1 MVSNEN
7 KQIMAIFTLKLIDL
21 IIPEIEF
28 LLGLGIFYYY
38 TNYLFESALM
48 PIKLKHYPYFKMSS
62 LFQ

>member
-1 MVSNEN
+1 
-7 KQIMAIFTLKLIDL
+7 MAIFTLKLIDL

-28 LLGLGIFYYY
+28 LLGIFYYY

-62 LFQ
+62 LFR

>member
-21 IIPEIEF
+21 IIPKIEF
-28 LLGLGIFYYY
+28 LLGIFYYS